1 MRVTGQIELVVDRP
15 AIDGPFT
22 VSIYDSIDKATPA
35 WGSATRASPLFLTD
49 SSRIPN
55 LARKGPTHIG
65 FIGPI
70 SPDELPSGL
79 NLFLSYGLYNVVVF
93 AETKAE
99 REALEALLGRLNGFA
114 WECWQVAGNKVQA
127 GTFAPMLHK
136 TTTTAR
142 AHSSSVLSG
151 DILRAA
157 GEEYRTLLAVARARS
172 GAYLKGVADDM
183 DVLDRALSDKVKSV
197 NLHAVRKLQWLLNI
211 NAALSRFSSQ
221 TFAGTSPIL
230 GTECHFWTHSLLG
243 VGIATKALLN
253 VRHYVDKR
261 AALAQFPARIAAFK
275 KNASQTQHLWKLP
288 TYDEWWSQAQLPDL
302 PIVAAGTS
310 NAAQLPLIV
319 YFSGR
324 DGFKSTAFTLSAP
337 LEVLQSANTGA
348 WSLQTLTHELS
359 HIFVDSIVG
368 ALLED
373 DYKTPAW
380 SRKIIDLYA
389 ENRPASNLHEQLQEL
404 LFFGL
409 ARLEMEY
416 SGPGN
421 TELSLPEDAP
431 KALIE
436 KYLHVVS
443 ELYAHIF
450 DYVHFF
456 QQDPTSYINSIWSS
470 WDVIPNIESRVP
482 EYIVRSLC
490 ALHVGNLSVKDGM
503 NATIDALAVGLN
515 TLSKASASD
524 QYVRMAAKQLT
535 EGRKAFAQMLEVRLP
550 LIKLARVLMYSPL
563 VSSVFSHTHPASKRS
578 TKRFSGHKPKE
589 FAKNR
594 PVDNPIRFILDHCD
608 DLKPDV
614 TKSLWVLMQLAFSE
628 DGDD

>member
-1 MRVTGQIELVVDRP
+1 MRVSREIELVVDRP
-15 AIDGPFT
+15 SIDGYFT
-22 VSIYDSIDKATPA
+22 VAIHESVDKALPT
-35 WGSATRASPLFLTD
+35 WGSATRASPLFVVEG
-49 SSRIPN
+49 SRVPYFSG
-55 LARKGPTHIG
+55 RKVTHIA

-99 REALEALLGRLNGFA
+99 RDALDSLLDRLSSVA
-114 WECWQVAGNKVQA
+114 WERWELVGNEVRAG
-127 GTFAPMLHK
+127 GYAPMLHK
-136 TTTTAR
+136 TLGTAR
-142 AHSSSVLSG
+142 TQSSSVLSG

-157 GEEYRTLLAVARARS
+157 GEEYRTLLAVTRARS
-172 GAYLKGVADDM
+172 EAYLKGVADDM
-183 DVLDRALSDKVKSV
+183 DVLDKALGDKVKNV
-197 NLHAVRKLQWLLNI
+197 DLHAVRKLQWLLNI

-243 VGIATKALLN
+243 VGIATKALLH
-253 VRHYVDKR
+253 VRRYVEKR
-261 AALAQFPARIAAFK
+261 AALAQFPRRIAVFK
-275 KNASQTQHLWKLP
+275 QIDAQPQHLSHLP
-288 TYDEWWSQAQLPDL
+288 IYDAWWSGAQLPDL
-302 PIVAAGTS
+302 PSDGAGAS
-310 NAAQLPLIV
+310 GAAQLPLIV

-337 LEVLQSANTGA
+337 LEVMHGANTCA

-380 SRKIIDLYA
+380 SRKVLEIFDDK
-389 ENRPASNLHEQLQEL
+389 RKPANLHEQLQEL

-409 ARLEMEY
+409 ARLEMENA
-416 SGPGN
+416 GTGI
-421 TELSLPEDAP
+421 ELDLPEGAP
-431 KALIE
+431 RVLIE
-436 KYLHVVS
+436 RYLQVVT

-450 DYVHFF
+450 DYLHFF
-456 QQDPTSYINSIWSS
+456 QQDPVSYINSIWSS

-482 EYIVRSLC
+482 DYIVRSLC
-490 ALHVGNLSVKDGM
+490 ALHVGNLTVSAGM
-503 NATIDALAVGLN
+503 DATIDALAAGLE
-515 TLSKASASD
+515 TLAKASGSD
-524 QYVRMAAKQLT
+524 QYVRLASAQLKERRKEFAA
-535 EGRKAFAQMLEVRLP
+535 ALEVRLP
-550 LIKLARVLMYSPL
+550 LIKLARVLMYSPT
-563 VSSVFSHTHPASKRS
+563 VSGFFSHTRPASKRS
-578 TKRFSGHKPKE
+578 AKRFSGHKAKQ

-608 DLKPDV
+608 DRKSDAA
-614 TKSLWVLMQLAFSE
+614 KSLWVLMQLAFSE